1 MEQIIKQIIEAET
14 LALNSEKGQEIMK
27 NLLDESM
34 KQNPDLTNE
43 EWNTIKKNFMLLIFE
58 KTIAENPEL
67 LKI

>member
-27 NLLDESM
+27 QLLDESM